1 MCAFACAGAGDAG
14 WGDET
19 WVRVPDG
26 EVMICLILRG
36 MEWRVM
42 AWHGH
47 EMYSKTFARNRKGKG
62 EGYAFWAFFWTL
74 GVLWLGEATEMIL
87 L

>member
-1 MCAFACAGAGDAG
+1 M
-14 WGDET
+14 
-19 WVRVPDG
+19 RVPDW

-47 EMYSKTFARNRKGKG
+47 EMYSKTFERGILEMG
-62 EGYAFWAFFWTL
+62 MEGTHFGGITIGRFMEEGRRTK
-74 GVLWLGEATEMIL
+74 
-87 L
+87 

>member
-1 MCAFACAGAGDAG
+1 MCAFACAGAEDPD

-19 WVRVPDG
+19 WVRVPDW

-47 EMYSKTFARNRKGKG
+47 EMYSKTFEPGFLGKG
-62 EGYAFWAFFWTL
+62 NGKEGTHFEEHFYL
-74 GVLWLGEATEMIL
+74 GVL
-87 L
+87 